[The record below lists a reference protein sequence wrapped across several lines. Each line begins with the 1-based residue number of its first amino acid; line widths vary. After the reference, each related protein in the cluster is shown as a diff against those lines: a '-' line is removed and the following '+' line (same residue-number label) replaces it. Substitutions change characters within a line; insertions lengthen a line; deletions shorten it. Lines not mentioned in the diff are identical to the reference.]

1 MPIYLK
7 SVKNI
12 ILLQRSP
19 KIGYLSFYVTLMN
32 SAKPRRKRG
41 VILTSIGWEKLQR
54 SIRESEI
61 RDNFGFRYTWE
72 ELSDR
77 TRLDPDTI
85 AKVTNRKAKVDK
97 PTLELFFQAF
107 NLELTASDYFKPSN
121 SQPSHQ
127 SSHTREDLSQAVDV
141 SFFLGRTTEL
151 TQLQQWILG
160 ECRLVAILGMGG
172 IGKTAL
178 SVKLAH
184 QIKHKFEYI
193 VWRSLRTA
201 PPIKDLLAGLI
212 LFLSNEQLTET
223 DLPETVDDRI
233 SLLIRYL
240 QNHHCLLILD
250 NLEAILQSGEHS
262 GYYRQGYEEYGELIK
277 RIGEIHHQ
285 SCVVI
290 TSREKPEELAL
301 LEGETLSVRLLQLT
315 GLQQLEGCSI
325 LKAKGVFGTEAE
337 LNRIIDYY
345 RGNPLALKIIA
356 TSIKELFAGDIFEFF
371 IEGKTVFKGIRQ
383 LLEQQFNRLS
393 DIEKQ
398 ILYWLAINQEPTSI
412 AQLQDDFVP
421 SVARQ
426 SLLEALES
434 LSRRCLI
441 EQSKDENRASKF
453 TLQPVVMEYVT
464 DSLVQQVCAEI
475 TGKLEKN
482 KNNSEFR
489 IPNSELLNTHAL
501 LKAQAKEYVRDAQS
515 RLVLKAVI
523 DKLYTV
529 YYHKNN
535 IEQQL
540 IKLLF
545 IIRERAPRQ
554 PGYAAGNILN
564 LPCQMETNLSG
575 YDFSYLN
582 VWQAHLAKVNLHN
595 VNFQNADLAKSVF
608 AETLGGVLSVA
619 LSQDGKLLAT
629 GDSNGEIHIW
639 QVEDGKQLVTCKGH
653 TGWIRSVA
661 FSPDSSMIASG
672 CSDHAVRLWDVRDGK
687 CLRILQEH
695 INRVRCVVFS
705 PGGNTLASGSD
716 DCSVK
721 LWDVKTGQCL
731 ITLQQH
737 TNRVRC
743 VAFNPEGTILA
754 SASDD
759 HTVILWDVRTR
770 KVLRTLQAHKD
781 GVRSVTFSPGGKI
794 LASGGEDKVVRLWD
808 VSTGQCLST
817 LQGHRDGVWSLTFN
831 PIPPSPPYQGD
842 GGILASGSHDQTI
855 RLWDINTGQTLRTL
869 QGHTSWVWS
878 VVFADVGQTLI
889 SGGADQTAKLW
900 DVGSGQ
906 CIRTWQGRSNGVWAV
921 AFCPIPVSP
930 TDTLLNGGNSR
941 TWVSSSN
948 LGGFG
953 GIIASVSDDKTV
965 RLWDVSSGQTLRTFS
980 GHSSGVWSIAISPD
994 GQILA
999 SGSDDQTVRLWDIS
1013 SGKALRTLQGH
1024 TGWVWC
1030 VAFSPKGKILASS
1043 GADQTI
1049 RLWDVKA
1056 GQAIR
1061 ILQGH
1066 TSIVRSVAFSSDGQF
1081 LVSGSVDKTVRLWN
1095 VDTGNVLAVL
1105 QGHNRPVSSVSFS
1118 PIPPNP
1124 PYQEGLGGIVASGS
1138 DDGTVKL
1145 WDIRTGKCIQI
1156 QAHTDWIQSVA
1167 FSPDGNILASG
1178 SHDRTIKLWDVN
1190 TGQLLRT
1197 LQGHTGWIWSVAFS
1211 PEGETIASSSQD
1223 GTIKVWDVLTSECL
1237 KTLRSA
1243 RPYEGMNITDTTSLS
1258 VATIATLKALGA
1270 VEFDSAV
1277 DNKIIHLSQKP
1288 GRKGRSAG

>member
-1 MPIYLK
+1 MPISLK
-7 SVKNI
+7 SVKNL
-12 ILLQRSP
+12 ILLQRAP
-19 KIGYLSFYVTLMN
+19 KIGYLSSIYLTLMN
-32 SAKPRRKRG
+32 SPKPRRKRG
-41 VILTSIGWEKLQR
+41 VILTSPGWEKLQR
-54 SIRESEI
+54 SIQESEI
-61 RDNFGFRYTWE
+61 GDNFGDRYTWE

-85 AKVTNRKAKVDK
+85 AKVTNRKVNVDK
-97 PTLELFFQAF
+97 RTLELFFKAF
-107 NLELTASDYFKPSN
+107 NLELTASDYFQPSN
-121 SQPSHQ
+121 SQPLQ
-127 SSHTREDLSQAVDV
+127 KSSYTREDLSEAIDV
-141 SFFLGRTTEL
+141 SFFLGRTAEL
-151 TQLQQWILG
+151 TQLQKWIVG
-160 ECRLVAILGMGG
+160 ECRLVALLGMGG

-223 DLPETVDDRI
+223 ALPKTVDARI

-250 NLEAILQSGEHS
+250 NLEAILQSGEHT
-262 GYYRQGYEEYGELIK
+262 GYYRPGYEDYGELLK
-277 RIGEIHHQ
+277 RIGEAAHQ
-285 SCVVI
+285 SCVLI

-301 LEGETLSVRLLQLT
+301 LEGETLPVRLLHLT
-315 GLQQLEGCSI
+315 GLQQLEAQHI
-325 LKAKGVFGTEAE
+325 LEVKGVFGAE
-337 LNRIIDYY
+337 SEINKLINYY

-371 IEGKTVFKGIRQ
+371 SQSTTVFKGIRQ
-383 LLEQQFNRLS
+383 LLEQQINRLS
-393 DIEKQ
+393 ELEKQ
-398 ILYWLAINQEPTSI
+398 ILYWLAINQEPISI
-412 AQLQDDFVP
+412 AELQDDFVP
-421 SVARQ
+421 SVARR
-426 SLLEALES
+426 SSLEALES
-434 LSRRCLI
+434 LIRRCLI
-441 EQSKDENRASKF
+441 EQSKDDIRATTF

-464 DSLVQQVCAEI
+464 DCLVQQVCAEI
-475 TGKLEKN
+475 VGVSEGSGEK
-482 KNNSEFR
+482 KTSSLS
-489 IPNSELLNTHAL
+489 PLAPDSSPLLNTHAL
-501 LKAQAKEYVRDAQS
+501 LKAQAKEYVRDTQT
-515 RLVLKAVI
+515 RLILKAVI
-523 DKLYTV
+523 DKLFTV

-535 IEQQL
+535 IEKQL
-540 IKLLF
+540 IEILF
-545 IIRERAPRQ
+545 TIREGLPRQ

-564 LPCQMETNLSG
+564 LLCQMETNLSG
-575 YDFSYLN
+575 YDFSYLS

-595 VNFQNADLAKSVF
+595 VNFAHADLAKSIF
-608 AETLGGVLSVA
+608 AETFGGVLSVA
-619 LSQDGKLLAT
+619 LSQDDKLLAT

-687 CLRILQEH
+687 CLRLQEH
-695 INRVRCVVFS
+695 TNRVRCVVFS

-759 HTVILWDVRTR
+759 HTVILWNARTG

-781 GVRSVTFSPGGKI
+781 GVRSVAFHPGGKI

-808 VSTGQCLST
+808 VSTGQCLNT
-817 LQGHRDGVWSLTFN
+817 LPGHWDGVWSLTFN
-831 PIPPSPPYQGD
+831 PEGNM
-842 GGILASGSHDQTI
+842 LASGSHDQTV
-855 RLWDINTGQTLRTL
+855 RLWNINTGQTLKTL

-878 VVFADVGQTLI
+878 VVFAADGQTLV

-921 AFCPIPVSP
+921 AFCPVGETYSHKCNPI
-930 TDTLLNGGNSR
+930 L
-941 TWVSSSN
+941 
-948 LGGFG
+948 
-953 GIIASVSDDKTV
+953 ASVSDDKTV
-965 RLWDVSSGQTLRTFS
+965 RLWDVSNGQTLRTFS

-999 SGSDDQTVRLWDIS
+999 SGSDDQTVRLWDITT
-1013 SGKALRTLQGH
+1013 GQALRTLQGH
-1024 TGWVWC
+1024 TGWVWS
-1030 VAFSPKGKILASS
+1030 VAFSPGGKILASS
-1043 GADQTI
+1043 GADQTV
-1049 RLWDVKA
+1049 RLWDVR
-1056 GQAIR
+1056 GGRVLR

-1066 TSIVRSVAFSSDGQF
+1066 TSIVRSVAFSQDGQF

-1095 VDTGNVLAVL
+1095 AKTGEILAVL
-1105 QGHNRPVSSVSFS
+1105 QAHNRPVSSVSFS
-1118 PIPPNP
+1118 P
-1124 PYQEGLGGIVASGS
+1124 EGRIVASGS

-1145 WDIRTGKCIQI
+1145 WDVRTGKCIQI
-1156 QAHTDWIQSVA
+1156 QAHTDWIQSVT

-1190 TGQLLRT
+1190 TGQVLQT

-1211 PEGETIASSSQD
+1211 PRGETLASSSQD
-1223 GTIKVWDVLTSECL
+1223 GTIKVWDILTGECL

-1243 RPYEGMNITDTTSLS
+1243 RPYEGMNITGATSLS

-1270 VEFDSAV
+1270 VEFENAV
-1277 DNKIIHLSQKP
+1277 DNKIIHISQKP
-1288 GRKGRSAG
+1288 GIKGRSAG

>member
-7 SVKNI
+7 SVKNL

-19 KIGYLSFYVTLMN
+19 KIGYLSFYATLMN
-32 SAKPRRKRG
+32 SPKPRRKRG

-54 SIRESEI
+54 SIQKSENQ
-61 RDNFGFRYTWE
+61 DNFGDRYTLE

-85 AKVTNRKAKVDK
+85 AKVTNRTKVDK
-97 PTLELFFQAF
+97 RTLELFFQAF
-107 NLELTASDYFKPSN
+107 NLKLTASDYFQPSN
-121 SQPSHQ
+121 SQPSQQ
-127 SSHTREDLSQAVDV
+127 SSHTREDLSEAIDV
-141 SFFLGRTTEL
+141 SLFLGRTTEL
-151 TQLQQWILG
+151 TQLQQWIVE

-184 QIKHKFEYI
+184 QIKDKFEYI
-193 VWRSLRTA
+193 IWRSLRTA
-201 PPIKDLLAGLI
+201 PPIQDLLAGLI
-212 LFLSNEQLTET
+212 LFLSNEQVTET
-223 DLPETVDDRI
+223 ALPETIDSRI

-250 NLEAILQSGEHS
+250 NLEAILQSGEHT
-262 GYYRQGYEEYGELIK
+262 GYYRQGYGEYSELLK
-277 RIGEIHHQ
+277 RIGEIFHQ

-301 LEGETLSVRLLQLT
+301 LEGETLPVRLLHLT
-315 GLQQLEGCSI
+315 GLQQQEGCSI
-325 LKAKGVFGTEAE
+325 LKVKGVFGTEAE

-371 IEGKTVFKGIRQ
+371 SEGTTVFKGIRQ

-393 DIEKQ
+393 ELEKQ
-398 ILYWLAINQEPTSI
+398 ILYWLAINQEPTSV

-426 SLLEALES
+426 SLLDALES
-434 LSRRCLI
+434 LSRRSLI

-464 DSLVQQVCAEI
+464 DCLVQQVCAEI
-475 TGKLEKN
+475 VKASVGLTSCPSPL
-482 KNNSEFR
+482 F
-489 IPNSELLNTHAL
+489 NTHSL
-501 LKAQAKEYVRDAQS
+501 LKAQAKEYVQDTQT
-515 RLVLKAVI
+515 RLILKAVI

-545 IIRERAPRQ
+545 IIREQSPRQ

-564 LPCQMETNLSG
+564 LLCQMETNLSG

-619 LSQDGKLLAT
+619 LGQDGKLLAT

-639 QVEDGKQLVTCKGH
+639 QVEDGKQLATCKGH

-661 FSPDSSMIASG
+661 FSPDNSMIASG
-672 CSDHAVRLWDVRDGK
+672 CSDHAVRLWDVHDGK
-687 CLRILQEH
+687 CLQILQEH
-695 INRVRCVVFS
+695 TNRVRCVVFS
-705 PGGNTLASGSD
+705 PGGNILVSGSD

-759 HTVILWDVRTR
+759 RTVIFWDVRTG

-781 GVRSVTFSPGGKI
+781 GVRSVTFSPRGKI
-794 LASGGEDKVVRLWD
+794 LASGGEDKVVKLWD
-808 VSTGQCLST
+808 VSTGQCLNT
-817 LQGHRDGVWSLTFN
+817 LPGHRDGIWSLSFN
-831 PIPPSPPYQGD
+831 PEGNM
-842 GGILASGSHDQTI
+842 LASGSHDQTI
-855 RLWDINTGQTLRTL
+855 RLWDINTGQTLKTL

-921 AFCPIPVSP
+921 AFCPVRETYSHKCDLI
-930 TDTLLNGGNSR
+930 L
-941 TWVSSSN
+941 
-948 LGGFG
+948 
-953 GIIASVSDDKTV
+953 ASVSDDKTV
-965 RLWDVSSGQTLRTFS
+965 RLWDVSNGQTLRTFS

-1024 TGWVWC
+1024 TGWVWS
-1030 VAFSPKGKILASS
+1030 VAFSPAGKILASS

-1049 RLWDVKA
+1049 RIWDVRA
-1056 GQAIR
+1056 GQVLR

-1066 TSIVRSVAFSSDGQF
+1066 TSIVRSVAFSHDGQF
-1081 LVSGSVDKTVRLWN
+1081 LVSGSVDKTVRLWDIN
-1095 VDTGNVLAVL
+1095 TGEVLAVL
-1105 QGHNRPVSSVSFS
+1105 QGHARPVSSVSFS
-1118 PIPPNP
+1118 P
-1124 PYQEGLGGIVASGS
+1124 EGRIVASGS

-1145 WDIRTGKCIQI
+1145 WDIKTGKCIEI

-1167 FSPDGNILASG
+1167 FSCDGNILASG
-1178 SHDRTIKLWDVN
+1178 SHDRTIKLWDIN

-1197 LQGHTGWIWSVAFS
+1197 LQGHTGWIWSVALG
-1211 PEGETIASSSQD
+1211 PKGETLASSSQD
-1223 GTIKVWDVLTSECL
+1223 GTIKIWDVLTGECL

-1243 RPYEGMNITDTTSLS
+1243 RPYEGMNITGATSLS
-1258 VATIATLKALGA
+1258 VATVATLKALGA

-1277 DNKIIHLSQKP
+1277 DHKIIHISQKS

>member
-1 MPIYLK
+1 MPINLK
-7 SVKNI
+7 SVKNL

-19 KIGYLSFYVTLMN
+19 KIRYLSFDVTLMN
-32 SAKPRRKRG
+32 SPKPRRKRG

-61 RDNFGFRYTWE
+61 GENFGRYTWE

-77 TRLDPDTI
+77 TCLDPDTI
-85 AKVTNRKAKVDK
+85 AKVTNRKVGVDK
-97 PTLELFFQAF
+97 RTLELFFQAF
-107 NLELTASDYFKPSN
+107 NLELTASDYFQPSS
-121 SQPSHQ
+121 SQPSQ
-127 SSHTREDLSQAVDV
+127 QPSYTREDLSEAIDV

-151 TQLQQWILG
+151 AQLQQWIVG
-160 ECRLVAILGMGG
+160 EGCRVVALLGMGG

-193 VWRSLRTA
+193 IWRSLRTA
-201 PPIKDLLAGLI
+201 PPIKDLLTGLI

-223 DLPETVDDRI
+223 ALPKTVDSTI
-233 SLLIRYL
+233 TLLIRYL

-250 NLEAILQSGEHS
+250 NLEAILQSGEHT
-262 GYYRQGYEEYGELIK
+262 GYYRPGYEDYGELLK
-277 RIGEIHHQ
+277 RIGEIPHQ

-301 LEGETLSVRLLQLT
+301 LEGETLPVHLLQLT
-315 GLQQLEGCSI
+315 GLQQVEGWEI

-337 LNRIIDYY
+337 INKIIDYY

-356 TSIKELFAGDIFEFF
+356 TSIKELFAGDIFEF
-371 IEGKTVFKGIRQ
+371 ISQSTTVFKGIRQ

-398 ILYWLAINQEPTSI
+398 TLYWLAINQEPISI
-412 AQLQDDFVP
+412 AELQDDFIP

-441 EQSKDENRASKF
+441 EQSKDNNCASKF

-464 DSLVQQVCAEI
+464 DCLVQQVCAEI
-475 TGKLEKN
+475 TGVSEDLREN
-482 KNNSEFR
+482 KTSSPSPLTPHSSPLF
-489 IPNSELLNTHAL
+489 NTHAL
-501 LKAQAKEYVRDAQS
+501 LKAQAKEYVRDTQT
-515 RLVLKAVI
+515 RLILKAIV

-535 IEQQL
+535 IQEQL

-545 IIRERAPRQ
+545 IIRERSPRQ

-564 LPCQMETNLSG
+564 LLCQMETNLSG
-575 YDFSYLN
+575 YDFSYLS

-608 AETLGGVLSVA
+608 ASSFGGVLSVA
-619 LSQDGKLLAT
+619 LSQDDKLLAT

-639 QVEDGKQLVTCKGH
+639 QVENGKQLVTCKGH

-661 FSPDSSMIASG
+661 FSPDNTMIVSG

-687 CLRILQEH
+687 CLQILQEH
-695 INRVRCVVFS
+695 TNRVRCVVFS

-743 VAFNPEGTILA
+743 VVFNPEGTILA

-759 HTVILWDVRTR
+759 HTVILWDVRTG
-770 KVLRTLQAHKD
+770 KVLKTLQAHKD
-781 GVRSVTFSPGGKI
+781 GVRSVAFHPGGKI

-808 VSTGQCLST
+808 VSTGQCLNT

-831 PIPPSPPYQGD
+831 PEGNM
-842 GGILASGSHDQTI
+842 LASGSHDQTI

-878 VVFADVGQTLI
+878 VVFADVGQTLV

-921 AFCPIPVSP
+921 AFCPVGETYSHKYDYI
-930 TDTLLNGGNSR
+930 L
-941 TWVSSSN
+941 
-948 LGGFG
+948 
-953 GIIASVSDDKTV
+953 ASVSDDKTV
-965 RLWDVSSGQTLRTFS
+965 RLWDVSNGQTLQTFS

-999 SGSDDQTVRLWDIS
+999 SGSDDQTVRLWDITTS
-1013 SGKALRTLQGH
+1013 QVRTLQGH
-1024 TGWVWC
+1024 TGWVWS
-1030 VAFSPKGKILASS
+1030 VAFSPAGKILASS

-1049 RLWDVKA
+1049 RLWDVTA
-1056 GQAIR
+1056 GQVIK

-1066 TSIVRSVAFSSDGQF
+1066 TSIVRSVAFSQDGQF
-1081 LVSGSVDKTVRLWN
+1081 LVSGSVDKTVRLWDVN
-1095 VDTGNVLAVL
+1095 TGQVLGVL
-1105 QGHNRPVSSVSFS
+1105 QGHARPVSSVSFS
-1118 PIPPNP
+1118 P
-1124 PYQEGLGGIVASGS
+1124 EGRIVASGS

-1145 WDIRTGKCIQI
+1145 WDVRTGKCDRTL
-1156 QAHTDWIQSVA
+1156 QAHTDWIQSVT
-1167 FSPDGNILASG
+1167 FNPDGNILASG
-1178 SHDRTIKLWDVN
+1178 SHDRTIKLWDVK
-1190 TGQLLRT
+1190 TGQVLRT

-1211 PEGETIASSSQD
+1211 PGGETLASSSQD
-1223 GTIKVWDVLTSECL
+1223 GTIKVWDVLTGECL

-1243 RPYEGMNITDTTSLS
+1243 RPYEGMNITGATSLS

-1270 VEFDSAV
+1270 VEFESAV
-1277 DNKIIHLSQKP
+1277 DNKIIHISQKSA
-1288 GRKGRSAG
+1288 RKGRSAG